1 MVSAM
6 SEERF
11 HDVRHFESLDST
23 NTYLLAEAKSG
34 AADGVVVL
42 ADYQTRGRG
51 RLGRTW
57 EAPPGACLLTSI
69 LIRPQLPSADLH
81 LCTAAVALA
90 AAEACQALAG
100 VTPLLK
106 WPNDL
111 VVGPKKL
118 AGILAEVLV
127 NTEDAEVST
136 PSKLAVVV
144 GLGLNISWSGPEGV
158 GGTSLV
164 AEGGAFLEPQALL
177 QAILRAFIPLRTG
190 LDSSEGR
197 LALAEQWRASLSTLG
212 QKVRVELPNETFEGQ
227 AVDLTARG
235 ELIVLSQSG
244 AKTVSA
250 GDVVH
255 LRAIS

>member
-1 MVSAM
+1 M

-11 HDVRHFESLDST
+11 FDVRHFESLDST
-23 NTYLLAEAKSG
+23 NTYLLGEAKSG

-69 LIRPQLPSADLH
+69 LIRPQLPLADLH

-90 AAEACQALAG
+90 ATEACRALG
-100 VTPLLK
+100 PVSPLLK

-111 VVGPKKL
+111 VVGSKKL

-127 NTEDAEVST
+127 ATNDDEAREPT
-136 PSKLAVVV
+136 KLAVVV
-144 GLGLNISWSGPEGV
+144 GLGLNISWSGPEGA

-164 AEGGAFLEPQALL
+164 AEGAAVLQPHTLL
-177 QAILRAFIPLRTG
+177 QAVLTAFTPLREG
-190 LDSSEGR
+190 LDSPEGR
-197 LALAEQWRASLSTLG
+197 LALAEQWRATLATLG
-212 QKVRVELPNETFEGQ
+212 QQVRVELPNETIEGQ
-227 AVDLTARG
+227 AVDLTDRG
-235 ELIVLSQSG
+235 ELVVRSETGLQ
-244 AKTVSA
+244 TVSA

-255 LRAIS
+255 LRALS